1 MNNRIAK
8 FEKVSKEQFYRDM
21 IDTFGG
27 KYGIPKDG
35 LLEEIYD
42 NIKLPR
48 RATSGS
54 AGYDI
59 YTPIHIILEPGK
71 TIKIPTGVRCEI
83 EPGWFLGILPRSGNG
98 FKFGVKLANTL
109 GVIDSDYF
117 YSYNEGHI
125 FVKLANDS
133 CICKTVDIPTWQ
145 GMAQGIFLPY
155 GLTYDDDCGGVRNGG
170 FGSTDNLN

>member
-8 FEKVSKEQFYRDM
+8 FEKVSREQYYKDM

-27 KYGIPKDG
+27 KYGLPKDG
-35 LLEEIYD
+35 LLPEIYE

-48 RATSGS
+48 RATTGS

-59 YTPIHIILEPGK
+59 YTPIHIVLEPGR
-71 TIKIPTGVRCEI
+71 TMKIPTGIRCEI
-83 EPGWFLGILPRSGNG
+83 EPGWFFGILPRSGYG

-117 YSYNEGHI
+117 YSINEGHI
-125 FVKLANDS
+125 FVKLVNDS
-133 CICKTVDIPTWQ
+133 CICKTIDIPTWQ

-155 GLTYDDDCGGVRNGG
+155 GLTYDDECGGVRNGG